1 MLSALFLPPTVKEPE
16 IAHSRSF
23 GTSGEAQLREA
34 RCPHLQSSPTARVTQ
49 SVLSVKRG
57 TRSFRAEG
65 FACDHFIR
73 TVSSLGIDRRREMLS
88 IGHVLTAC
96 TGCTSATSANNTGK
110 TNILGFGN
118 VAILL
123 VENTS
128 TRSAL
133 PPMQAMRQ
141 LLSVPRTRVRN
152 VAAKRKPPLCQS
164 VFDVPKCTA
173 VNANRR
179 R

>member
-1 MLSALFLPPTVKEPE
+1 MNVPGVWNIGRYSDGAVPTHLRDPIYITDKQLLLLVVTLS
-16 IAHSRSF
+16 IS
-23 GTSGEAQLREA
+23 
-34 RCPHLQSSPTARVTQ
+34 TQ